1 MADTSV
7 AVWEVILRTGS
18 LCIHEKRMAVDKR
31 VMSDNNE
38 SRSLDPF
45 AESPDPF
52 ADLEI
57 PPFFEES
64 LQRHRCHLVELV
76 RTMKIAGVSD
86 EAIEESVSVL
96 VALYKGEL
104 MVAIRERKVSAW

>member
-1 MADTSV
+1 MSTD
-7 AVWEVILRTGS
+7 
-18 LCIHEKRMAVDKR
+18 HEL
-31 VMSDNNE
+31 
-38 SRSLDPF
+38 RSLEPL

-64 LQRHRCHLVELV
+64 LLRHRSHLVELV
-76 RTMKIAGVSD
+76 RTMKVAGVRE

-96 VALYKGEL
+96 VAMYKGEL

>member
-1 MADTSV
+1 
-7 AVWEVILRTGS
+7 LN
-18 LCIHEKRMAVDKR
+18 CIHEDAIAVDKR
-31 VMSDNNE
+31 VMPDNNE
-38 SRSLDPF
+38 LRSLGLL

-64 LQRHRCHLVELV
+64 LLRHRCHLVELV
-76 RTMKIAGVSD
+76 RTMKIAGIRE
-86 EAIEESVSVL
+86 EAIEESVSAL
-96 VALYKGEL
+96 VAMYKGEL